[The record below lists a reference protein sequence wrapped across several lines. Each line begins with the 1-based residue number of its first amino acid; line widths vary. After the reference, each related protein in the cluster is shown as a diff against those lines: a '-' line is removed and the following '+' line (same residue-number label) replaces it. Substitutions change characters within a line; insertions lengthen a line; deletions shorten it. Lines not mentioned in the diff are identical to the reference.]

1 MYKIPLSTLTS
12 SGRYASVLPNT
23 PPILFRHTC
32 HFCLIVYHV
41 YGTCQS
47 PLDHEG
53 HRAPK
58 VAYPTFNDSTPR
70 SSIEK
75 SVHLFEYS
83 KMKLG
88 GNGSLSQN
96 LKTIVD
102 SIRNHIDTGQT
113 EHEGIEASGW
123 RHGGVN
129 FSDTVKSLENKI
141 REELTAHGVHVRSHT
156 LLIAS
161 RLIISIH
168 RS

>member
-12 SGRYASVLPNT
+12 SGRYASVLPN
-23 PPILFRHTC
+23 IRLFYSDTLAL
-32 HFCLIVYHV
+32 FCLMVYHV
-41 YGTCQS
+41 HGTCQS

-58 VAYPTFNDSTPR
+58 VAYSTFNDSTPR

-96 LKTIVD
+96 LKTTVD

-141 REELTAHGVHVRSHT
+141 REELTAHGVHVRSRT
-156 LLIAS
+156 LLVAS